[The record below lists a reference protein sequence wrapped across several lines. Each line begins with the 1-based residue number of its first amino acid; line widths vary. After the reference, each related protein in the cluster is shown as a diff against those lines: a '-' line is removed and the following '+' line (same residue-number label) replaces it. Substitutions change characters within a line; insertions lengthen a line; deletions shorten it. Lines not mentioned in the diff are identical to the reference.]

1 MEVTKEYIVAP
12 KLAHHLIALAV
23 GGAIAGACAYMAVTN
38 TSGIHTRR
46 TNMSPDELNLFLWV
60 LCGAGC
66 FFVAIVLAEMIVTRM
81 RPVATIRMTS
91 TDIAIPMNS
100 LIKRKTVTASYA
112 QITEITVLNDAPNR
126 FLRIYTTEGNAT
138 VAELNVGPGM
148 FDEIYA
154 TLRQHAPYV

>member
-12 KLAHHLIALAV
+12 KLAHHLIAIAV
-23 GGAIAGACAYMAVTN
+23 GAAIAGACAYMAMTN

-46 TNMSPDELNLFLWV
+46 TNMSPEELNLLLWV

-66 FFVAIVLAEMIVTRM
+66 FFIVIVVAEMIVTRM
-81 RPVATIRMTS
+81 RPVSTIRLTP

-100 LIKRKTVTASYA
+100 IIKRKTVTASYA
-112 QITEITVLNDAPNR
+112 QITGITVQNDAPNR
-126 FLRIYTTEGNAT
+126 FLRVDTTEGNAT

-154 TLRQHAPYV
+154 TLKQRAPRV